1 MNVINREVVVH
12 YEFSRKEKV
21 DNELKF
27 IYLKNLRYTLKF
39 SNKSFSQNCAIENS
53 KKGFKLQIYS

>member
-12 YEFSRKEKV
+12 YEFSRQEKV

-27 IYLKNLRYTLKF
+27 TYLENLRYTLKF
-39 SNKSFSQNCAIENS
+39 SNKSFS
-53 KKGFKLQIYS
+53 